1 MKQTLLFVLLLLLL
15 PLSVAVQDT
24 LPAIPVAQ
32 ARIQLL
38 PILFC
43 FAMLALPLL
52 PALFFALVTAL
63 VQGLVL
69 LQIQGGQSELG
80 LTLPIVFFV
89 AWAIV
94 LQMTSEA
101 THGMRWELHAFGSAL
116 VTLTLLG
123 GEFLVLC
130 IKRGG
135 FPLEMTVGL
144 KVVIPAL
151 VAPFIAPALYFLLRG
166 LVPLSPEAGPVTA
179 QPSFNR

>member
-1 MKQTLLFVLLLLLL
+1 MRHTLLFVILILLL
-15 PLSVAVQDT
+15 PVSVAMQDL

-32 ARIQLL
+32 ARIQFL
-38 PILFC
+38 PVLFC

-52 PALFFALVTAL
+52 PALFFALATAL

-69 LQIQGGQSELG
+69 LQIQAGQSELG
-80 LTLPIVFFV
+80 LTLPIVFFT

-94 LQMTSEA
+94 LQMSSEA

-135 FPLEMTVGL
+135 FPLDMSVGL
-144 KVVIPAL
+144 RIIVPAL
-151 VAPFIAPALYFLLRG
+151 AAPFIAPALYFMLRA
-166 LVPLSPEAGPVTA
+166 LVPLSPDAGPVAA
-179 QPSFNR
+179 QPSFKR